1 MKGLKRT
8 RKLLVC
14 LVLSVFVL
22 SVQGCTYFDRTDEQV
37 TAALVQESQP
47 FYPRDFNEVL
57 IPDGLMLDRTE
68 SMYIKSES
76 FNGGILN
83 YQGRLEMNS
92 LTEFFEN
99 TMPQK
104 GWQLSGSVKSASSLL
119 IFTKPEKTCMISITE
134 SKLSMNTEI
143 YIYVSEN
150 LKMQP

>member
-22 SVQGCTYFDRTDEQV
+22 SVQGCTYFDRIDEQG

>member
-8 RKLLVC
+8 RKLLAC

-22 SVQGCTYFDRTDEQV
+22 SVQGCTYFDRTDEQG
-37 TAALVQESQP
+37 TAALVPESQP

>member
-1 MKGLKRT
+1 MKWLNRT

-14 LVLSVFVL
+14 LVLSLFVL
-22 SVQGCTYFDRTDEQV
+22 SVQGCTYFDRTDEEGTVAIDAQ
-37 TAALVQESQP
+37 SQP
-47 FYPRDFNEVL
+47 FYPKDFNDVL
-57 IPDGLMLDRTE
+57 IPDGLTLDRNE

-83 YQGRLEMNS
+83 YQGRLEVNS

-99 TMPQK
+99 TMPEK
-104 GWQLSGSVKSASSLL
+104 GWTLSGSVKSANSLL

-134 SKLSMNTEI
+134 SKLSMNTEV

-150 LKMQP
+150 ILRQQ

>member
-1 MKGLKRT
+1 MKGLNRI

-22 SVQGCTYFDRTDEQV
+22 SVQGCTYFDRTDEEG
-37 TAALVQESQP
+37 TAALAPESQP
-47 FYPRDFNEVL
+47 FYPKDFNEIL
-57 IPDGLMLDRTE
+57 IPDGLTLDRVE

-83 YQGRLEMNS
+83 YQGRLEVNS
-92 LTEFFEN
+92 LIEFFEN

-104 GWQLSGSVKSASSLL
+104 GWKLSGSVKSANSLL

-134 SKLSMNTEI
+134 NKLSRYTEV

-150 LKMQP
+150 LLKLP

>member
-22 SVQGCTYFDRTDEQV
+22 SVQGCTYFDRTDEEG

-83 YQGRLEMNS
+83 YQGRLEVNS

-104 GWQLSGSVKSASSLL
+104 GWQLSGSVKSANSLL
-119 IFTKPEKTCMISITE
+119 IFTKSEKTCMISITE
-134 SKLSMNTEI
+134 SKLSMNTEV

-150 LKMQP
+150 LVIQP

>member
-1 MKGLKRT
+1 MKGLHRT
-8 RKLLVC
+8 RKLLAC
-14 LVLSVFVL
+14 LVLSLFVL
-22 SVQGCTYFDRTDEQV
+22 SVQGCAYFDKIDKEGTP
-37 TAALVQESQP
+37 LIPESQP

-57 IPDGLMLDRTE
+57 IPDGLILDRVE

-83 YQGRLEMNS
+83 YQGRLELNS

-104 GWQLSGSVKSASSLL
+104 GWILSGSVKSANSLL

-134 SKLSMNTEI
+134 SKLSMNTEVYI
-143 YIYVSEN
+143 YISEN
-150 LKMQP
+150 LSEQQ